1 MTKAGH
7 LQTKAHSMATEPR
20 KRLGRGLDA
29 LLGDYA
35 PKPAPVAVAS
45 NDGSGNDHADRKVVP
60 LGFIHPNPRNPR
72 TTFAQDDLDDLAISI
87 QAHGMVQPIV
97 VRPVPGKQDYYEI
110 IAGERRW
117 RAAQKAGLHDV
128 PVTLLD
134 VSDNEALEL
143 AIVEN
148 VQRSD
153 LNPVEEALGYNA
165 LIEEFSYSQAD
176 LGARIGKSRVHVTN
190 TLRLLKL
197 PRDVIDYVRAGA
209 LSAGHA
215 RALINV
221 AEASALA
228 ARVIERGLS
237 VRETEKLTRAPK
249 PPAAARAAPEKG
261 ADTRA
266 LEQELEARLGL
277 KLDIRHKLDGKGEVR
292 IAYQSLEQLEAVCR
306 KLRG

>member
-1 MTKAGH
+1 
-7 LQTKAHSMATEPR
+7 MAIEPT

-35 PKPAPVAVAS
+35 PKQKPAAEV
-45 NDGSGNDHADRKVVP
+45 GSRTSGDRGDRKTIP
-60 LGFIHPNPRNPR
+60 LAFIHPNPRNPR
-72 TTFAQDDLDDLAISI
+72 TTFAQEDLDDLTVSI

-97 VRPVPGKQDYYEI
+97 VRPVPDRPDYYEI

-134 VSDNEALEL
+134 VSDKEALEL

-148 VQRSD
+148 VQRAD

-165 LIEEFSYSQAD
+165 LIEEFGYTQAD
-176 LGARIGKSRVHVTN
+176 LGATIGKSRVHVTN

-197 PRDVIDYVRAGA
+197 PDEVIDHVRTGRM
-209 LSAGHA
+209 SAGHA
-215 RALINV
+215 RALITV
-221 AEASALA
+221 ADPGALA
-228 ARVIERGLS
+228 KRVIEDGLS
-237 VRETEKLTRAPK
+237 VRATEKLAQSPNKR
-249 PPAAARAAPEKG
+249 PPAKGAPAKD
-261 ADTRA
+261 ADTRS
-266 LEQELEARLGL
+266 LENELEARLGL
-277 KLDIRHKLDGKGEVR
+277 KVDIRHKPDGKGEVR
-292 IAYQSLEQLEAVCR
+292 IVYTSLEQLEALCR